1 MISKELIFN
10 TLILLSIISFG
21 VVGSLSH
28 VFNLVI
34 IFMLGLHFLNNRNK
48 MQLKTN
54 SKILFFALSSIF
66 FIFLIR
72 GIFHDDTWSSIESLS
87 PMLPIPIIGL
97 MILLTNNDGLN
108 IEARTLAKF
117 SKIAVCIIFIVY
129 LLFSNG
135 LADRYDLK
143 QHFIGRLEMFS
154 GNPIPFSTAV
164 FGITV
169 FCFSNWQSS
178 NSFERLIT
186 LACCIIG
193 FWLAGVLSGSRG
205 SLLAIMISLPYLLWF
220 TTKSLSMSFLIIIFI
235 SVTSWLLLFSGL
247 NFTDGY
253 YVTRLSNGFETLFTD
268 QKTDNAMQHRLEM
281 WVASIKTIK
290 DNPFLGYD
298 ISNRF
303 VAIKTN
309 LLETFEYKFTHP
321 HNDILAST
329 IGVGLIGFI
338 LSIVSLL
345 SPVFGAILSEVKTQQ
360 KMFLGTLVTLGVLVT
375 ASVNTIFFNDITS
388 AWLAFSTFLIWN
400 IKFTKQNL

>member
-135 LADRYDLK
+135 LADRYD
-143 QHFIGRLEMFS
+143 
-154 GNPIPFSTAV
+154 
-164 FGITV
+164 
-169 FCFSNWQSS
+169 
-178 NSFERLIT
+178 
-186 LACCIIG
+186 
-193 FWLAGVLSGSRG
+193 
-205 SLLAIMISLPYLLWF
+205 
-220 TTKSLSMSFLIIIFI
+220 
-235 SVTSWLLLFSGL
+235 
-247 NFTDGY
+247 
-253 YVTRLSNGFETLFTD
+253 
-268 QKTDNAMQHRLEM
+268 
-281 WVASIKTIK
+281 
-290 DNPFLGYD
+290 
-298 ISNRF
+298 
-303 VAIKTN
+303 
-309 LLETFEYKFTHP
+309 
-321 HNDILAST
+321 
-329 IGVGLIGFI
+329 
-338 LSIVSLL
+338 
-345 SPVFGAILSEVKTQQ
+345 
-360 KMFLGTLVTLGVLVT
+360 
-375 ASVNTIFFNDITS
+375 
-388 AWLAFSTFLIWN
+388 
-400 IKFTKQNL
+400 

>member
-1 MISKELIFN
+1 M
-10 TLILLSIISFG
+10 
-21 VVGSLSH
+21 
-28 VFNLVI
+28 
-34 IFMLGLHFLNNRNK
+34 
-48 MQLKTN
+48 
-54 SKILFFALSSIF
+54 
-66 FIFLIR
+66 
-72 GIFHDDTWSSIESLS
+72 
-87 PMLPIPIIGL
+87 
-97 MILLTNNDGLN
+97 
-108 IEARTLAKF
+108 
-117 SKIAVCIIFIVY
+117 
-129 LLFSNG
+129 
-135 LADRYDLK
+135 
-143 QHFIGRLEMFS
+143 
-154 GNPIPFSTAV
+154 
-164 FGITV
+164 
-169 FCFSNWQSS
+169 FSNWQSS

-309 LLETFEYKFTHP
+309 LLETFEYNFTHP